1 MYTYK
6 GRVIKVVDGDT
17 LDVEIDLGFDIKH
30 NIRVR
35 LLNVHAP
42 EIHSVKRG
50 SEEYIRGMEAKEK
63 VDQWVA
69 SNPEVRILTVKDK
82 KEKFGRYLAEV
93 WDISH
98 TSCLNHL

>member
-1 MYTYK
+1 M
-6 GRVIKVVDGDT
+6 
-17 LDVEIDLGFDIKH
+17 
-30 NIRVR
+30 
-35 LLNVHAP
+35 
-42 EIHSVKRG
+42 
-50 SEEYIRGMEAKEK
+50 RGMEAKEK

-82 KEKFGRYLAEV
+82 KEKFGRYLAEI